1 MRGPGEAAG
10 SGYCALPTAGE
21 GGAAPRAAVS
31 WPGPRGWLAP
41 RGRNFPRVRSAAAGP
56 REEAAGAPCCPKQC
70 SATAPAP
77 QIHSFPSLPAQPA
90 EDSTR
95 PALRRSGFHPLS
107 CSFSL
112 LQETE
117 SWLPRPPVTNGS
129 PWTQSRTGSGLD
141 ALRISRGGQR
151 TSWKESGEEKKE
163 QERRGPLS
171 GCDDGEEH
179 RVHLPV
185 TPPTL
190 PHGHHQRPQLC
201 LLRPGQPGLLGWLV
215 SQP

>member
-1 MRGPGEAAG
+1 MRGPGAAAG

-56 REEAAGAPCCPKQC
+56 REEAAGAPCCPEQC

-77 QIHSFPSLPAQPA
+77 QILSSPSLPAQPA
-90 EDSTR
+90 EDSTG

-107 CSFSL
+107 CSFIL
-112 LQETE
+112 LQQTE

-129 PWTQSRTGSGLD
+129 PGTQPRTGSRLD
-141 ALRISRGGQR
+141 ALASHAVGKEHPGRNQERKRESTRRGGAR
-151 TSWKESGEEKKE
+151 
-163 QERRGPLS
+163 
-171 GCDDGEEH
+171 
-179 RVHLPV
+179 
-185 TPPTL
+185 
-190 PHGHHQRPQLC
+190 
-201 LLRPGQPGLLGWLV
+201 
-215 SQP
+215 